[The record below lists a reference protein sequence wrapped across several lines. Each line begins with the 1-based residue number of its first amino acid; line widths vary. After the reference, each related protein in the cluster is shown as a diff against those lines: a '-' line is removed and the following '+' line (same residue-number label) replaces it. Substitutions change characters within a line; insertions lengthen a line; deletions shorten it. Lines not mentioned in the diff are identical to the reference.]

1 MKEEL
6 EILEKYIKKKN
17 LKYNEFNELI
27 GNYFVREY
35 EELDDNYYLIK
46 IVRPNSSKGEVYT
59 DYIKII
65 N

>member
-1 MKEEL
+1 MKEVL

-17 LKYNEFNELI
+17 LKYNELI

-46 IVRPNSSKGEVYT
+46 IVRPNSSKLEVYT

>member
-27 GNYFVREY
+27 GNYFIREY

-46 IVRPNSSKGEVYT
+46 IVRPNSSKLEVYT